1 LSWFEDEVKGAFLL
15 DVVVSE
21 GSGVLKRLATKDETL
36 LVGRDS
42 LLFLDLGHDFFDCV
56 VIITI

>member
-1 LSWFEDEVKGAFLL
+1 VKGAFLL
-15 DVVVSE
+15 DIVISE

-42 LLFLDLGHDFFDCV
+42 LLFLDLGNDFFDCV
-56 VIITI
+56 G

>member
-1 LSWFEDEVKGAFLL
+1 LSGFEDEVKGGFLL

-21 GSGVLKRLATKDETL
+21 GSAILKRLATKDESL

-42 LLFLDLGHDFFDCV
+42 HFVFDIGFDVFDGV
-56 VIITI
+56 V